1 LALGIHGLR
10 AVGATPG
17 RPFLFLIPATGAPPL
32 QFSTEGLPEGLA
44 LDAWTGIVTGAVAS
58 EGISRVE
65 VTVHDAT
72 GATVSRM
79 LKLVAVPNSLAQT
92 PPMGWNSWNIW
103 ARDLTA
109 EHVRQAADAMV
120 SSGLAAHG
128 YQYINLDDCWQGERG
143 ANGVLQPNAKFP
155 DMKGLID
162 YVHGKGL
169 KFGIYS
175 SPGRATCAGQA
186 GSFGFEAI
194 DAKTYAEWGVDY
206 LKYDWCS
213 YTEEISSG
221 TTLEEFILPH
231 RVMGE
236 ALAACGRDIV
246 YSLCQ
251 GGVARVY
258 EWGPSVGGSLW
269 RTTGDISDTW
279 ESMSRIGFAQY
290 PLWPYAGPGH
300 WNDPD
305 MLVVG
310 HCKWNGPSRLTQD
323 EQVTHITLWSLL
335 AAPLL
340 VGCDLTKLDPFT
352 IDLLCNDEV
361 IDVDQD
367 PLGKQAKRVSQQGL
381 WTLTAHRLL
390 DGSPIED
397 LIGDAPPTWGEVWAR
412 PLFDGTLA
420 VGLFNRGDSAG
431 PISVTWPMLGIEG
444 PQPVR
449 DLWLREDLDEIDGA
463 LAVEVPSHGA
473 MLFKIGRPNPDAEP

>member
-1 LALGIHGLR
+1 M
-10 AVGATPG
+10 GATPG
-17 RPFLFLIPATGAPPL
+17 RPFLFRIPATGAPPL
-32 QFSTEGLPEGLA
+32 HFSAEGLPEGLA
-44 LDAWTGIVTGAVAS
+44 LDAPTGMLTGAIAA
-58 EGISRVE
+58 EGVSRVE
-65 VTVHDAT
+65 VTVRDAT
-72 GATVSRM
+72 GATASRT
-79 LKLVAVPNSLAQT
+79 LKIVAAPNSLAQT

-109 EHVRQAADAMV
+109 DHVRQAADAMV
-120 SSGLAAHG
+120 SNGLAAHG
-128 YQYINLDDCWQGERG
+128 YQYINLDDCWQGERD

-155 DMKGLID
+155 DMKELID

-213 YTEEISSG
+213 YTEEIHGG

-290 PLWPYAGPGH
+290 PLWPYAGPGR

-340 VGCDLTKLDPFT
+340 VGCDLSKLDPFT

-361 IDVDQD
+361 
-367 PLGKQAKRVSQQGL
+367 
-381 WTLTAHRLL
+381 
-390 DGSPIED
+390 
-397 LIGDAPPTWGEVWAR
+397 
-412 PLFDGTLA
+412 
-420 VGLFNRGDSAG
+420 
-431 PISVTWPMLGIEG
+431 
-444 PQPVR
+444 
-449 DLWLREDLDEIDGA
+449 
-463 LAVEVPSHGA
+463 
-473 MLFKIGRPNPDAEP
+473 